1 MIAFANVF
9 LRSESRGYHIESI
22 YELIQESLTLNS
34 FYCLVAI
41 TTLSLALMPLSNLF
55 LRKISVWNNIF

>member
-9 LRSESRGYHIESI
+9 LKSKSRGYHIESI
-22 YELIQESLTLNS
+22 YELIEESLTLNS

-41 TTLSLALMPLSNLF
+41 TTLNLALLPLTNLF
-55 LRKISVWNNIF
+55 LRKKFSLE